1 MRLPAAL
8 LVLWVALIG
17 AVAPAL
23 ACSKPQSAM
32 DCCPPDAPTDCRIA
46 WSFERADETTA
57 VTRALFNESIGVHS
71 AHADDGGSPDSC
83 GLPPA
88 AFQFPSRLYLHS
100 LRYGVPASEF
110 LSNAALT
117 YLRTGRLRL

>member
-23 ACSKPQSAM
+23 ACAKPQSGM
-32 DCCPPDAPTDCRIA
+32 DCCPPDAPADCRIA
-46 WSFERADETTA
+46 WSFERADESAA
-57 VTRALFNESIGVHS
+57 VARAVSIESIGVHS
-71 AHADDGGSPDSC
+71 ADAGSGSPDSS
-83 GLPPA
+83 GLPA
-88 AFQFPSRLYLHS
+88 ASLHFPSHVDLHS

-110 LSNAALT
+110 VSDATLT

>member
-23 ACSKPQSAM
+23 ACAKPESAM
-32 DCCPPDAPTDCRIA
+32 DCCPPDAPADCRIA
-46 WSFERADETTA
+46 WSFERADETAA
-57 VTRALFNESIGVHS
+57 VTRSHSIQSIDLHS
-71 AHADDGGSPDSC
+71 AHADHGGSPDSF
-83 GLPPA
+83 GLPLA
-88 AFQFPSRLYLHS
+88 AFHFPSRLNLHS
-100 LRYGVPASEF
+100 VPYGVPASEF
-110 LSNAALT
+110 LSDAALT